1 MTYLK
6 LDLCIF
12 PKSIAFIDT
21 LLTVWCFIMFS
32 KAIHLQCE
40 NFVPLWIEVLVNG
53 VRLKTVI
60 SQLQYTE
67 RIAFT
72 YRKNQTGIKNKEEK

>member
-32 KAIHLQCE
+32 KAIHLQRE

-67 RIAFT
+67 RITFT

>member
-1 MTYLK
+1 
-6 LDLCIF
+6 
-12 PKSIAFIDT
+12 
-21 LLTVWCFIMFS
+21 MFS
-32 KAIHLQCE
+32 KAIHLQRE

-67 RIAFT
+67 RITFT